1 MRHSF
6 ASNLAQRGVSIYTI
20 KELLGHSSIT
30 TTQIYSH
37 LNMDSLR
44 EAVNKLDSG
53 FKLLDAGQKQKN
65 EPKIFSINSGEKR

>member
-1 MRHSF
+1 
-6 ASNLAQRGVSIYTI
+6 
-20 KELLGHSSIT
+20 
-30 TTQIYSH
+30 
-37 LNMDSLR
+37 MDSLR